1 MWPQH
6 MDNKLRNLVKLAC
19 DVILRDISMS
29 RKKLL
34 STQELN
40 FKTVVVDDDLDNKYL
55 EKKMNS
61 GLDFAVQIGHR

>member
-1 MWPQH
+1 

-19 DVILRDISMS
+19 GVILRDISMS

-40 FKTVVVDDDLDNKYL
+40 FKTVVVDGDLDNKYL
-55 EKKMNS
+55 EKKLNS
-61 GLDFAVQIGHR
+61 GLDFAVQVGHR

>member
-1 MWPQH
+1 

-40 FKTVVVDDDLDNKYL
+40 FKTMVVDDDLDNKYL

-61 GLDFAVQIGHR
+61 GLDFAGQIGHR

>member
-1 MWPQH
+1 MWPKH

-40 FKTVVVDDDLDNKYL
+40 FKTMVVDDDLNKYL

>member
-1 MWPQH
+1 
-6 MDNKLRNLVKLAC
+6 
-19 DVILRDISMS
+19 MS

-55 EKKMNS
+55 EKMNS
-61 GLDFAVQIGHR
+61 GLDFAGQNESDKLSYVH

>member
-1 MWPQH
+1 MA
-6 MDNKLRNLVKLAC
+6 RG
-19 DVILRDISMS
+19 VILRDISMS

-61 GLDFAVQIGHR
+61 GLDFAVQVGHR